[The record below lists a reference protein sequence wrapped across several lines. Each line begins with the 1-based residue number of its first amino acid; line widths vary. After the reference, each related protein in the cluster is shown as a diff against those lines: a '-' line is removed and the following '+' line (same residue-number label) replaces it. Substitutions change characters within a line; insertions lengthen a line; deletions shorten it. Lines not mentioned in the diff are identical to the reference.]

1 MDSII
6 VKGGPVLSGRVATS
20 GAKNAALP
28 VLISSLLADGT
39 HTFERVPLL
48 RDIDSTH
55 QLLEAL
61 GCEFERDGTTVT
73 VNTSPPAQKLAP
85 YDLVRKMRAS
95 ILCLGPL
102 LARYGEARVSAC
114 PAAARSVAD
123 PSICTSTPCDDS
135 VPRSRSTRATSSPR
149 RNAWWAIESCL
160 RN

>member
-73 VNTSPPAQKLAP
+73 VNTSPPAEKSFMGSLYEMRKIPLTRLCRLP
-85 YDLVRKMRAS
+85 YPCHGRKKDWPRS
-95 ILCLGPL
+95 REVEPGTGGLILKKTKIRRISRP
-102 LARYGEARVSAC
+102 RYGE
-114 PAAARSVAD
+114 PND
-123 PSICTSTPCDDS
+123 
-135 VPRSRSTRATSSPR
+135 
-149 RNAWWAIESCL
+149 
-160 RN
+160 

>member
-1 MDSII
+1 LESII
-6 VKGGPVLSGRVATS
+6 VKGGRTLSGRVETS

-48 RDIDSTH
+48 QDIDSTR

-73 VNTSPPAQKLAP
+73 VNTLPPKEKVAP

-102 LARYGEARVSAC
+102 LARYGEARVSLPGGCAIGSRPIDLHVDTMVHVRLIYTLTLC
-114 PAAARSVAD
+114 KSLAR
-123 PSICTSTPCDDS
+123 
-135 VPRSRSTRATSSPR
+135 RSKSMLAM
-149 RNAWWAIESCL
+149 
-160 RN
+160 